1 MELEATKYPIS
12 PGIDSR
18 GFANTTTSKCGYTLT
33 CASGT
38 LFFSASMKMEKNFR
52 CSFLVLANGFNEY
65 EVNVINIDLEG
76 VRTVLTSYQFDEDV
90 VGHTIL

>member
-1 MELEATKYPIS
+1 
-12 PGIDSR
+12 
-18 GFANTTTSKCGYTLT
+18 
-33 CASGT
+33 
-38 LFFSASMKMEKNFR
+38 MEKNFR

-76 VRTVLTSYQFDEDV
+76 VRTVLTSYQCDEDV